1 MKQSTGRASD
11 QFNLRFPE
19 GMRDRISLEADKA
32 GRSMNAEIIARLS
45 FTLDGNLGDR
55 EKLNAEIDRYQ
66 KMVREYINQIIGLV
80 TTKNA
85 LALLNEHGEVA
96 RKQNLIFLEALC
108 QMIISEQQAPENLK
122 DFASKTLA
130 SIEYHNETDD
140 LKQILPSDVPST
152 QDEVQAIIRDVTEN
166 AEERAKSDVWAQAFG
181 NNGFYTT
188 VDISQRDPTKIP
200 DAPEEKGVKSKK
212 ATPHE

>member
-45 FTLDGNLGDR
+45 FTLDGNLGDK

-80 TTKNA
+80 TAKNA

-130 SIEYHNETDD
+130 SIECHNETDD
-140 LKQILPSDVPST
+140 LKQVLPSDVPST

-212 ATPHE
+212 GDAP